1 MLTYKLWIIFFCSL
15 YNMQNLFLLLLL
27 VGLGGCH
34 TQQQKPANTL
44 VKPTSANFD
53 KIPESANKEDEPSQ
67 KDNEIENSQKNKLE
81 VIRKNFHRI
90 NSISDWSTIK
100 KTKIDIGEGGEIS
113 FYYQQYLEK
122 IIVREFGETYQR
134 LAEYYLKEGVLSFV
148 FERSYKYNRPF
159 YYDSTAMKKNDDSE
173 VFDFSKS
180 SIEAI
185 RSYFEN
191 ETLIHQIKQ
200 PDTAPLKI
208 HDTEAQSRLITD
220 FQDLLEIG
228 QYIESN

>member
-1 MLTYKLWIIFFCSL
+1 M
-15 YNMQNLFLLLLL
+15 
-27 VGLGGCH
+27 
-34 TQQQKPANTL
+34 
-44 VKPTSANFD
+44 
-53 KIPESANKEDEPSQ
+53 
-67 KDNEIENSQKNKLE
+67 
-81 VIRKNFHRI
+81 
-90 NSISDWSTIK
+90 
-100 KTKIDIGEGGEIS
+100 
-113 FYYQQYLEK
+113 
-122 IIVREFGETYQR
+122 
-134 LAEYYLKEGVLSFV
+134 SFV